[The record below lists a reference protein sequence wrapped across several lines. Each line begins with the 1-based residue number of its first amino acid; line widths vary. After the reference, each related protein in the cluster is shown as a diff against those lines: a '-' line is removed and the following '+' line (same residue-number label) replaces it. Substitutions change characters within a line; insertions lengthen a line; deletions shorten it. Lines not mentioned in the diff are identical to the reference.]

1 VVLLAAAAVALVWAN
16 SPWLSA
22 YEALWGTELAVE
34 VGRWTLA
41 LDLRHWVNDGLMA
54 LFFFVVGL
62 EIKRELVAGELRSLR
77 NAALPVVAAVG
88 GMVLPA
94 VLFLSLGPDEESR
107 RGWGIP
113 MATDIAFA
121 VGVLA
126 LFGSRV
132 PAGLKLLLL
141 SVAIVDDIGAILVIA
156 VVYSAGLAWG
166 PLAGAAGLLAVIAVL
181 HRVGV
186 VWWPLHGLL
195 GLGVWLATYT
205 SGVHATIAG
214 VALGLLMPTRP
225 LVRHLSVSLGDDVQP
240 SAPVV
245 RWVWLHVQETISAAE
260 RLAHSLHPWTS
271 FVVVPLF
278 ALANAGVP
286 LSRASLVAAVGS
298 PVTLGVVG
306 GLVVGKLVGISGAA
320 WLALRLRIGALP
332 EGVTG
337 RQLVAVA
344 AVAGIGF
351 TVSLFI
357 AGLAYPVPELQD
369 QARVGILAGSVLAAA
384 IGALLLHASLPRPP
398 GGVLGREGDPRP
410 RAGRHLSVAARRRSG
425 RRGRPGPGRGAGGRR
440 VHRTPRPAP
449 RRGV

>member
-1 VVLLAAAAVALVWAN
+1 VREFLDTEAAGGLVLLAAALALGWAN
-16 SPWLSA
+16 SPWSSA

-34 VGRWTLA
+34 VGHWTLA
-41 LDLRHWVNDGLMA
+41 LDLQHWINDGLMA

-88 GMVLPA
+88 GMILPA

-113 MATDIAFA
+113 MATDIAYA
-121 VGVLA
+121 LGVLA

-141 SVAIVDDIGAILVIA
+141 LSVAIVDDVGAILVTA

-166 PLAGAAGLLAVIAVL
+166 PLAAAVGLLAIIAAL

-195 GLGVWLATYT
+195 GLGVWLATYA
-205 SGVHATIAG
+205 SGGHATIAG
-214 VALGLLMPTRP
+214 VAVGLLLPTRP
-225 LVRHLSVSLGDDVQP
+225 LVRHLSVSLGDGDLQP

-245 RWVWLHVQETISAAE
+245 RWVRSHVQETISPAE
-260 RLAHSLHPWTS
+260 RLAHTLHPWTS

-286 LSRASLVAAVGS
+286 LPQASL
-298 PVTLGVVG
+298 
-306 GLVVGKLVGISGAA
+306 
-320 WLALRLRIGALP
+320 
-332 EGVTG
+332 
-337 RQLVAVA
+337 VA

-357 AGLAYPVPELQD
+357 AGLAYPAPELQD
-369 QARVGILAGSVLAAA
+369 QARAGLLAGSVVAAA
-384 IGALLLHASLPRPP
+384 IGALLLHRSLP
-398 GGVLGREGDPRP
+398 
-410 RAGRHLSVAARRRSG
+410 
-425 RRGRPGPGRGAGGRR
+425 
-440 VHRTPRPAP
+440 PAP
-449 RRGV
+449 SSVQGVVTDLGLLRRLLGGITTSQLITRLLGTPQ